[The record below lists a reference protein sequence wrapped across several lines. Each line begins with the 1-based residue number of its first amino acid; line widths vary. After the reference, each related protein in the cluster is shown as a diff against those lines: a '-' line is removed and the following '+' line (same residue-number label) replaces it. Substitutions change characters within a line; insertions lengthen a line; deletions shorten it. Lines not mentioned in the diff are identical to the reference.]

1 MMEARRGGIR
11 ASADR
16 TGSRTARLPV
26 RLALWGAALLALA
39 ACGEGLL
46 GPRPSE
52 TGLARERVVVRS
64 AELLPGI
71 PVREYLLDRL
81 RYLDARDPHSVD
93 RVIRGQAVLPW
104 PRLDS
109 LGIAVGDT
117 LLVTTRFER
126 ADRVYGLNASIPDW
140 PGHDSRSYLLGTHT
154 VTGVEKAGKRT
165 AAGE

>member
-1 MMEARRGGIR
+1 MEDRCGGQR

-16 TGSRTARLPV
+16 TGSRPARLPV
-26 RLALWGAALLALA
+26 RLAGWAAAALALA

-52 TGLARERVVVRS
+52 AGLDRERVVVRS
-64 AELLPGI
+64 AEPLPGI
-71 PVREYLLDRL
+71 PVREYLLDRV
-81 RYLDARDPHSVD
+81 RYLDARDPHNVN
-93 RVIRGQAVLPW
+93 RVIRGQANLPW

-140 PGHDSRSYLLGTHT
+140 PGHDARSYLLGTHT
-154 VTGVEKAGKRT
+154 VTEVERSGRRT